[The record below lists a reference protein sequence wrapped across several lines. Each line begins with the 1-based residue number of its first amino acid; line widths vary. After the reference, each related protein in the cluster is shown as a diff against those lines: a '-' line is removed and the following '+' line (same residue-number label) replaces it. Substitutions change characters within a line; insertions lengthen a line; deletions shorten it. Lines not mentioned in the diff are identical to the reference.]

1 MSIQLVSDVG
11 NDGYNN
17 SLSYAA
23 IDSPS
28 YAGAPGLGKY
38 FELKIIS
45 CYENMFSYRNPPI
58 TFFKLSIYFILKL
71 PLPVGPRRL
80 QSLLLQLHEIR
91 FLIE

>member
-38 FELKIIS
+38 FELKIIY
-45 CYENMFSYRNPPI
+45 CYDNMLNVETPN
-58 TFFKLSIYFILKL
+58 
-71 PLPVGPRRL
+71 
-80 QSLLLQLHEIR
+80 H
-91 FLIE
+91 FL

>member
-45 CYENMFSYRNPPI
+45 CYDNMFSKPPI

-80 QSLLLQLHEIR
+80 QSLLPQLHEIR
-91 FLIE
+91 YLIE